1 MADILLFPAFK
12 AARTAASAPLAL
24 VPAPVLPATGGRRC
38 EYAVGDL
45 ARLLGIA
52 HFAPRT
58 IIEMLRAKAR
68 QDGMPLPKTPRLRCG
83 KLVAGPQS
91 IWLHSRW
98 DAERFD
104 GWKAESDGD
113 GPCPPASAA
122 LRADLASRA
131 ERIAAMSTRLPRGG
145 Y

>member
-1 MADILLFPAFK
+1 MATILPFPASRVAPPAAIK
-12 AARTAASAPLAL
+12 A
-24 VPAPVLPATGGRRC
+24 PATLPATGGRRC

-45 ARLLGIA
+45 ARMLGIS

-58 IIEMLRAKAR
+58 IIEMLRVKAR
-68 QDGMPLPKTPRLRCG
+68 HDGMPLPKTPRLRGG
-83 KLVAGPQS
+83 KLVAGPQA

-104 GWKAESDGD
+104 GWKAEHDGD

-122 LRADLASRA
+122 LRAELARRA
-131 ERIAAMSTRLPRGG
+131 EAIGQRARLTGKRRG
-145 Y
+145 

>member
-1 MADILLFPAFK
+1 MAQIIEFPTVRVAPHSLSL
-12 AARTAASAPLAL
+12 AAD
-24 VPAPVLPATGGRRC
+24 PATASLPTTSGHRC

-58 IIEMLRAKAR
+58 IIDMLRAKAG

-83 KLVAGPQS
+83 KLVAGTQS

-104 GWKAESDGD
+104 GWKAENDGD

-122 LRADLASRA
+122 LRAELASRA
-131 ERIAAMSTRLPRGG
+131 ERIAVKSASLTRGC

>member
-1 MADILLFPAFK
+1 MASIIQFPGGRIAPH
-12 AARTAASAPLAL
+12 TAPP
-24 VPAPVLPATGGRRC
+24 PAGPALPATGGRRC

-45 ARLLGIA
+45 ARMLGIA

-58 IIEMLRAKAR
+58 IIDLLRAKAR

-83 KLVAGPQS
+83 QLVAGAQS

-104 GWKAESDGD
+104 GWKAASDGD
-113 GPCPPASAA
+113 GPCPPASNA
-122 LRADLASRA
+122 LRAELARRA
-131 ERIAAMSTRLPRGG
+131 EAIAAPRKLGRG
-145 Y
+145 

>member
-1 MADILLFPAFK
+1 MAHIIAFPSGQ
-12 AARTAASAPLAL
+12 AAAPPPLAPP
-24 VPAPVLPATGGRRC
+24 PALPSTAGRRC

-45 ARLLGIA
+45 ARMLGIA

-58 IIEMLRAKAR
+58 IIDYLRAKAR
-68 QDGMPLPKTPRLRCG
+68 QEGMPLPKTPRLRAG
-83 KLVAGPQS
+83 QLVTGPQS

-122 LRADLASRA
+122 LRADLARRA
-131 ERIAAMSTRLPRGG
+131 EAIGRPARLTGKARG
-145 Y
+145 

>member
-1 MADILLFPAFK
+1 MATILPFPAVRVAPPAAIK
-12 AARTAASAPLAL
+12 APAA
-24 VPAPVLPATGGRRC
+24 LPTTSGRRC
-38 EYAVGDL
+38 EYALGDL

-68 QDGMPLPKTPRLRCG
+68 QDGMPLPKTPRLRAG

-122 LRADLASRA
+122 LRAELASRA
-131 ERIAAMSTRLPRGG
+131 ERIAARPVRLPRRGH
-145 Y
+145 

>member
-1 MADILLFPAFK
+1 MALIIDFPAHRV
-12 AARTAASAPLAL
+12 A
-24 VPAPVLPATGGRRC
+24 PAPAAPAAAPALPATGGRRC

-45 ARLLGIA
+45 ARMLGIA
-52 HFAPRT
+52 HFSPRT
-58 IIEMLRAKAR
+58 IIDLLRAKAR
-68 QDGMPLPKTPRLRCG
+68 DQAMPLPKTPRLRCG

-113 GPCPPASAA
+113 GPCPPASNA
-122 LRADLASRA
+122 LRAELARRA
-131 ERIAAMSTRLPRGG
+131 EAIGTPRKLGAR
-145 Y
+145 